1 MENKRYKPL
10 LDKLFYI
17 IWIPTSII
25 MIILTILS
33 CINPIS
39 LIITLLVDL
48 FTFYFLISSISG
60 YVELRKDTIFIK
72 FGFILKREIFYDK
85 IREINK
91 ERKAVCYSM
100 LSLKNSFEHV
110 NIKYNKFDMITIS
123 VKNNDELIEKLQKHI
138 KKAE

>member
-138 KKAE
+138 KKS

>member
-138 KKAE
+138 KIS